1 MPPIEIFQPPAATAH
16 ARHVEPT
23 PGAVRP
29 ARALLAGL
37 LGVLLAHAAA
47 PARAERADHDKPTLI
62 DAGHQSLDDLNQVS
76 VFTGGVVVTKGT
88 LKLTGERVDYRED
101 PEGYQYAIVTVP
113 EGKRATFRE
122 RRDPS
127 QPGVEEIIAGEADRI
142 EYDGKAG
149 TVRLIANAVVRRF
162 ENGAQRDE
170 MNGGLI
176 VYDGN
181 NSTYDV
187 RADAGAGAPAGAAPG
202 GRVRSVIAPRLP
214 LAPAA
219 PVPLAPTVPTA
230 PPAPAAPAA
239 PAAPSESNAA
249 HEVPR

>member
-1 MPPIEIFQPPAATAH
+1 MPSFEILPPSAGAA
-16 ARHVEPT
+16 
-23 PGAVRP
+23 RP
-29 ARALLAGL
+29 CGALLAGL
-37 LGVLLAHAAA
+37 LGLLVALGAA
-47 PARAERADHDKPTLI
+47 PARAERADRDKPTLI

-149 TVRLIANAVVRRF
+149 TVRLIADAVVRRF
-162 ENGAQRDE
+162 ENGVQRDE

-187 RADAGAGAPAGAAPG
+187 RADPGASAAAAPG
-202 GRVRSVIAPRLP
+202 ARVRSVIAPRNP
-214 LAPAA
+214 QTPAA
-219 PVPLAPTVPTA
+219 PVPLAPTAPPAATA
-230 PPAPAAPAA
+230 PPAPTVPPAPAA
-239 PAAPSESNAA
+239 APVPAAPSESHDA
-249 HEVPR
+249 HEAPR